1 MLQKRYFSISI
12 LGTVTFLFNFDFM
25 IWKFTLLGFKNR
37 ILIQPCLYE
46 RVLWEGECDL
56 LERRCSTTYVIICD
70 YRQPSRFQC
79 IWFERGEWEMCVSWT
94 FCDSSSFTCICMFMF
109 ILSSYLFLF
118 LRISSHAHTYMM
130 KLSSLLAHS
139 HDAELMLEVL
149 RQL

>member
-94 FCDSSSFTCICMFMF
+94 FCDSSSFTYICLC
-109 ILSSYLFLF
+109 LSWVHICFYFYE
-118 LRISSHAHTYMM
+118 SH
-130 KLSSLLAHS
+130 
-139 HDAELMLEVL
+139 LMLIHIWWSCRRCWHIVTML
-149 RQL
+149 S